1 MNNEDWHS
9 KCQLYI
15 SFWVVIWPLSSNLM
29 KPNLCVSLSHWC
41 STIVSLETI
50 EINRNE
56 QSCYGDE
63 AGAFESVES
72 SGGIVVRVLA
82 SHQCVPGLIPWPSGI
97 CGLSLLL
104 VLFLASRGF
113 PPGTP
118 VFPSPQNQHFPIP
131 IQSGLL
137 SALCHEPL
145 AHVFAQA
152 LPVFNVKF
160 AYTHL

>member
-1 MNNEDWHS
+1 MQHHS
-9 KCQLYI
+9 FFRNYRD
-15 SFWVVIWPLSSNLM
+15 
-29 KPNLCVSLSHWC
+29 
-41 STIVSLETI
+41 
-50 EINRNE
+50 INRNE

-82 SHQCVPGLIPWPSGI
+82 SHHCVPGLIPRLSAI

-113 PPGTP
+113 PAGTL
-118 VFPSPQNQHFPIP
+118 VFPSPQNQHFQIP

-137 SALCHEPL
+137 SALCHEPV
-145 AHVFAQA
+145 ARVFAQA
-152 LPVFNVKF
+152 LGLCSTLNLHVYICFFFVFLFVVF
-160 AYTHL
+160 LDRSD